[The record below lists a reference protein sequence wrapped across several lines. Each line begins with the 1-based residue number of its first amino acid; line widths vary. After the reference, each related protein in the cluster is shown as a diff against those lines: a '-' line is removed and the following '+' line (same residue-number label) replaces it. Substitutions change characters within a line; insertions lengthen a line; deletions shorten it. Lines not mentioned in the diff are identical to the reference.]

1 MADIEQVKEA
11 FRNAVA
17 SGDTEAATKFADYI
31 DAYKP
36 ELNVQKA
43 NTLYSVARG
52 MKDPI
57 DEAATMLPK
66 GLQAVTSLGGNYP
79 NKVSDFFGSEA
90 SRVQD
95 MNRAG
100 EAEYQ
105 ADNKGLQGTDVA
117 RLVGNVASP
126 TNLAIASKIPTAIR
140 GLKAIGLGTGAG
152 AIGGATVET
161 DVNSPNYWEN
171 KAKEMG
177 ISALSGAGTS
187 GLIATGARI
196 IKPNNSEKLAELLRQ
211 KINPTIGQ
219 TLGGMANSIEEKAQ
233 SIPFLGDAI
242 RYARGKVNEEF
253 NTAALNRALNPIG
266 EKSTSVG
273 RTGMTEVKTKLGK
286 AYDEIL
292 PKIGFIPD
300 AQFNSEYAN
309 LQKLVSGLGP
319 KEQQTYNRIMDEV
332 TQHASANGGM
342 AGETFKIA
350 TGHLNNKAKS
360 FSSSI
365 DPYQRELGDA
375 LNSTLDSMRKTLI
388 RSNPQQAER
397 LKAIDTGYANY
408 ARLRQ
413 ASSSVNAG
421 AKEGV
426 FSPAQLASAVKAQDK
441 SVGKGASATGDA
453 LMQDLAEQGTNI
465 LGSKVSDSGTAG
477 RLYLGGGTAAAALG
491 TGTAIPT
498 AIGLGAASLPY
509 APGIR
514 QMTSAVLSKRPGYA
528 KELAEGLRKFNIILP
543 QGVSSMNTR
552 SDNKEQRQ

>member
-31 DAYKP
+31 YAYKP
-36 ELNVQKA
+36 ESNVQKA

-126 TNLAIASKIPTAIR
+126 TNLAIASKIPAAIR
-140 GLKAIGLGTGAG
+140 GLKAVGLGTGAG

-177 ISALSGAGTS
+177 MGALSGAGTS

-211 KINPTIGQ
+211 KISPTIGQ
-219 TLGGMANSIEEKAQ
+219 TFGGMANSIEEKAQ

-242 RYARGKVNEEF
+242 KYARGKVNEEF

-273 RTGMTEVKTKLGK
+273 RTGVIEAETKLGK

-292 PKIGFIPD
+292 PKIRFIPD
-300 AQFNSEYAN
+300 AKFNSDYGN
-309 LQKLVSGLGP
+309 FQKLVSGLAP
-319 KEQQTYNRIMDEV
+319 TEQQAYARIMDDV
-332 TQHASANGGM
+332 MHHASPNGQM
-342 AGETFKIA
+342 TGETFKIA
-350 TGHLNNKAKS
+350 SSQLAEKVADFT
-360 FSSSI
+360 SSSSA
-365 DPYQRELGDA
+365 YERELGDA
-375 LNSTLDSMRKTLI
+375 LNGTLDAMKQAVHRA
-388 RSNPQQAER
+388 NPQYADR
-397 LKAIDTGYANY
+397 LKDIDTGFANFV
-408 ARLRQ
+408 RLQ
-413 ASSSVNAG
+413 AASKSTNVG

-426 FSPAQLASAVKAQDK
+426 FSPAQLAAGVLASDK
-441 SVGKGASATGDA
+441 SLRKGASARGGA

-465 LGSKVSDSGTAG
+465 LGSKVPDSGTAS
-477 RLYLGGGTAAAALG
+477 RLYLGGGTAAAAAA
-491 TGTAIPT
+491 TGTAIPI

-528 KELAEGLRKFNIILP
+528 KDLAEGLRKFNMILP
-543 QGVSSMNTR
+543 QSVSSMNTR

>member
-17 SGDTEAATKFADYI
+17 SGDNEAATKFADYI

-117 RLVGNVASP
+117 RLVGNVVSP

-140 GLKAIGLGTGAG
+140 GLKAVGLGTGAG
-152 AIGGATVET
+152 AIGGATVGT

-177 ISALSGAGTS
+177 MSALSGAGTS

-388 RSNPQQAER
+388 RSNPQQAEKLR
-397 LKAIDTGYANY
+397 AIDTGYANY